1 MAMADKQD
9 IQEQVQRRY
18 GSEKHWRAATGMT
31 RTRTFQAI
39 KSGDLKSVR
48 IGRQRLIDFDAGF
61 AWLASFSDEAAPK

>member
-1 MAMADKQD
+1 MAEQD
-9 IQEQVQRRY
+9 IQERVQRRY

-48 IGRQRLIDFDAGF
+48 LGRQRLIDFDAGF
-61 AWLASFSDEAAPK
+61 AWLASLSDEGTAK